1 MSGRLRRWVPRGSL
15 TSRGRALVAAGA
27 TSAAC
32 GLVFG
37 MDDLIRVGVLLIVL
51 PLVAAGTTA
60 RGREHRLGLSRLVAP
75 RRVPAGH
82 AALVRLTLTNDGN
95 GATGLLL
102 LEEEVPAELGA
113 SPQFVVDRMGQ
124 GRRRTVEYT
133 VDTEQRGRFQL
144 GPVAVGLTDPFGLVR
159 LRRTFSS
166 TASLVVTPRVVD
178 LPAIPVGGGWT
189 GSGDNRP
196 RAFAGGSAEDV
207 TVRDYRLGDE
217 LRRIHW
223 RATAHAGQLMV
234 RREEQP
240 WQSRATLLLDNRA
253 PAHAGEGADSSMEY
267 AVSAAAS
274 IASHLVS
281 RGFRVRLVTATGAG
295 GDLGWHEAGTHA
307 DVGPLL
313 EQLAVLAAVPR
324 TSFDVTWAGEERQ
337 AGLVVAVLG
346 ATHAADSG
354 ALAQARRAGA
364 TALALTI
371 NVREWVSAR
380 EAAQFYRGPDL
391 GMLARQGWRVALAG
405 RGDPLAP
412 VWQQLGGH
420 RTPTTALV
428 DAPGQAS

>member
-1 MSGRLRRWVPRGSL
+1 LSERLRRLVPRGSL
-15 TSRGRALVAAGA
+15 TSRGRALVAAGT

-32 GLVFG
+32 GLLFG
-37 MDDLIRVGVLLIVL
+37 MDDLIRVGVLLVVL
-51 PLVAAGTTA
+51 PLVAAAATS
-60 RGREHRLGLSRLVAP
+60 RGREHRLGLSRLVSP

-82 AALVRLTLTNDGN
+82 SSLVRLTLTNDGS

-102 LEEEVPAELGA
+102 LEEEVPADLGA
-113 SPQFVVDRMGQ
+113 RPQFVVDRMGQ

-133 VDTEQRGRFQL
+133 VNADRRGRFQL

-166 TASLVVTPRVVD
+166 TTSLVVTPRVVD

-189 GSGDNRP
+189 GTGDNRP

-253 PAHAGEGADSSMEY
+253 PTHAGAGAASSLEY

-274 IASHLVS
+274 IATHLVS
-281 RGFRVRLVTATGAG
+281 RGFRVRLVTAIGGG

-313 EQLAVLAAVPR
+313 EQLAVLSAVPR
-324 TSFDVTWAGEERQ
+324 TSFDLEWAGEERQ
-337 AGLVVAVLG
+337 SGLIVAVLG
-346 ATHAADSG
+346 ATTAADG
-354 ALAQARRAGA
+354 PALARARRSGA
-364 TALALTI
+364 TAFAVAV
-371 NVREWVSAR
+371 NVREWASPG
-380 EAAQFYRGPDL
+380 EAAHFRRGPDL
-391 GMLARQGWRVALAG
+391 PMLAHLGWQVALAG
-405 RGDPLAP
+405 RNDPLSA
-412 VWQQLGGH
+412 VWEQLGP
-420 RTPTTALV
+420 RR
-428 DAPGQAS
+428 APANVLIEAPAEVS